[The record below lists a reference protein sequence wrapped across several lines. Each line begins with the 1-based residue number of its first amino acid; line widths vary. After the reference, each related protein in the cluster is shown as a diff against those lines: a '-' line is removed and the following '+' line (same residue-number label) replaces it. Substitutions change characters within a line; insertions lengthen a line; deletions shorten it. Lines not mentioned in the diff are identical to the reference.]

1 MAQNSKGA
9 EVQAMPIESDTFIG
23 IASNHKPIGGTIQ
36 VVDGCNLTFHFP
48 TGDKIITAEAPLAQM
63 FGYATALRSLTQG
76 RATYTME
83 PSFYKAVPKDIME
96 QIVSGGIS

>member
-48 TGDKIITAEAPLAQM
+48 TGDKIITAEAGSNFQAGLACT
-63 FGYATALRSLTQG
+63 GITSSGEIILT
-76 RATYTME
+76 
-83 PSFYKAVPKDIME
+83 
-96 QIVSGGIS
+96 